1 MAFAI
6 EVTDVSKHFRLYHE
20 KYTSLKERL
29 IHFGKV
35 PYEDFWALNDI
46 NLTIEE
52 GETVGLLGHNGSGK
66 STLLKCMAGILQ
78 PSTGQIRTRG
88 RVAALLELG
97 AGFHPD
103 LTGRENVFM
112 NATLLGLNEK
122 EIAKKF
128 DEIVAFAE
136 LEDFIDNQVKFYS
149 SGMYVRLG
157 FAVAVN
163 MDPDI
168 LLVDEVLA
176 VGDEN
181 FQRKCL
187 NKVRQFQKEGRTIV
201 FVTHGVDQVR
211 QICNRAVVLDHGL
224 QVIDATPGEAIRVFR
239 EYLLKK
245 GGAQEEVDQVAPEIE
260 LTHGEAQEAKATK
273 TVQITDVQCVRPDTG
288 TKKDDTQTYL
298 LPGDPLD
305 INIDYKAGG
314 VVDDVVFGIA
324 VHDVEGRVVFGW
336 NTTMLGVDIA
346 PLVGEGTITFSF
358 PSIPL
363 LDGDYELTVGAHD
376 RDEGVVYDWHD
387 QKYRFEV
394 MNPGRGAGL
403 VWAPATVTKQER
415 KDAPA

>member
-6 EVTDVSKHFRLYHE
+6 EVTDVSKHFRLYHQ
-20 KYTSLKERL
+20 KFTSLKERL
-29 IHFGKV
+29 IHLGKV
-35 PYEDFWALNDI
+35 PYEDFWALRDV
-46 NLTIEE
+46 NLTIDE

-211 QICNRAVVLDHGL
+211 QICDRAVVLDHGL
-224 QVIDATPGEAIRVFR
+224 QVIDAQPGEAIRVFR
-239 EYLLKK
+239 EYLMKK
-245 GGAQEEVDQVAPEIE
+245 GGVPEEVDQVAPEIE
-260 LTHGEAQEAKATK
+260 LTHGEAQTAKATK
-273 TVQITDVQCVRPDTG
+273 TVQITDVHFTR
-288 TKKDDTQTYL
+288 KDETVPYM

-305 INIDYKAGG
+305 INIDYKTNG

-346 PLVGEGTITFSF
+346 PLDGEGTVTFRF

-376 RDEGVVYDWHD
+376 RDEGTVYDWHD
-387 QKYRFEV
+387 QQYRFEV
-394 MNPGRGAGL
+394 MNPGRGAGI
-403 VWAPATVTKQER
+403 VWAPATVTKHER
-415 KDAPA
+415 RNAEHG